1 MGETPAGVL
10 CNHFGKKTMAKPI
23 HWRVYLIVWDN
34 GREFPVMTN
43 VYALSAQDAET
54 FARAAAATEG
64 WCVVSVRSLALP
76 V

>member
-1 MGETPAGVL
+1 
-10 CNHFGKKTMAKPI
+10 MAKPTY
-23 HWRVYLIVWDN
+23 WRVYLNVWDN

-54 FARAAAATEG
+54 FARAAAGTEG
-64 WCVVSVRSLALP
+64 WCVVNVRSLALP